1 MYSENC
7 VFVLDTERRPM
18 TPCRPAQARRLLRD
32 GKAAVFKR
40 YPFTIVLKDAKPHAA
55 PKPLA
60 VKIDPGSKVTGLAL
74 VDEAANVVFAAEL
87 EHRGAA
93 IKKGLDDR
101 RMYRRNRRSRKT
113 RYRQARFDNRRRTDG
128 WLAPSLQHR
137 VNTTMTWVRRF
148 GRIANVA
155 RLSVERVKFDTQAMQ
170 NPEISGVEYQQGEL
184 AGYEVREYLLEK
196 WQRRCA
202 YCDARG
208 VPLQIE
214 HVVARS
220 RGGSNRVSNLTLA
233 CSPCNQAKGADPV
246 EQFLRKKPE
255 VLARIKAKLKQ
266 PLKDTAAVNAT
277 RWALFN
283 ALTATELA
291 VEAGTGARTKFNRT
305 RQGYPK
311 AHWIDAACVGQS
323 GEKVTLD
330 PAMRALRIKAC
341 GHGVRQRC
349 RPNKYGF
356 PGTAAPRAKSFSG
369 FQTGDLVKARVTT
382 GKYSG
387 RHTGRIAIRFRP
399 SFRLTSKDTTFD
411 VHPKYLTTV
420 QRADGYAYL

>member
-1 MYSENC
+1 MVSENC
-7 VFVLDTERRPM
+7 VFVLDTARRPLS
-18 TPCRPAQARRLLRD
+18 PCRPAQARRLLRD
-32 GKAAVFKR
+32 GKAAVLRR
-40 YPFTIVLKDAKPHAA
+40 YPFTIILKEEKPQAD

-60 VKIDPGSKVTGLAL
+60 LKIDPGSKVSGLAL
-74 VDEAANVVFAAEL
+74 VDEAGRVVFAAEL
-87 EHRGAA
+87 EHRGMS
-93 IKKGLDDR
+93 IKKGLDER

-113 RYRQARFDNRRRTDG
+113 RHRAPRFDNRRRADG
-128 WLAPSLQHR
+128 WLPPSLQHR
-137 VNTTMTWVRRF
+137 VDTTMTWVRRF
-148 GRIANVA
+148 ARIAKVA

-170 NPEISGVEYQQGEL
+170 NAEVSGTGYQQGEL

-196 WQRRCA
+196 WQRHCA
-202 YCDARG
+202 YCDASG

-220 RGGSNRVSNLTLA
+220 RGGSSRVSNLTLSCA
-233 CSPCNQAKGADPV
+233 ACNQAKGADPV
-246 EQFLRKKPE
+246 EQFLRRKPD

-283 ALTATELA
+283 ALAATELA

-311 AHWIDAACVGQS
+311 AHWIDAACVGES
-323 GEKVTLD
+323 GAMVTLD
-330 PAMRALRIKAC
+330 PALRPLRIKAC

-349 RPNKYGF
+349 RPDKYGF

-369 FQTGDLVKARVTT
+369 FQTGDLVKARVPT
-382 GKYSG
+382 GKYAG

-420 QRADGYAYL
+420 QRGDGYAYR